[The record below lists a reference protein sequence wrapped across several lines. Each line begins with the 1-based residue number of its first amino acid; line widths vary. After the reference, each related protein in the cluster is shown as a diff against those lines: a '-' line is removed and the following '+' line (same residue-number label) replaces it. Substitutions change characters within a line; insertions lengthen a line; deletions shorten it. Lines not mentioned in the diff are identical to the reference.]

1 MDLQRDRNLRA
12 QRGGQPA
19 LLIARFEDV
28 ALKIQIYGQKPKM
41 HPLDPELA
49 VDLFASR
56 QADEAGIWRPT
67 KDLKGPGKALQ
78 RDAAHKKRAALGH

>member
-28 ALKIQIYGQKPKM
+28 ALKIQIYGQKPEM

-49 VDLFASR
+49 VDLFAIR

-67 KDLKGPGKALQ
+67 KDLKGLGKGLQ
-78 RDAAHKKRAALGH
+78 RDAAHEKRAVLGH